1 MCPSLFGNGGI
12 SFHQSAVEG
21 ERGGSLV
28 SSRDEDTMGKSRS
41 YRASTLIILA
51 LCLGSNEGCVV
62 NHQYSGIAWEQSRIV
77 DLTHSFASDTI
88 VWPTEQDF
96 KLIVQHAEHTELGY
110 YYSSNRIEMPEHGG
124 THIDAPIHFS
134 EGKQTLDQIPIDR
147 MVGPAVR
154 IDITEPC
161 AHDRDYRVGISD
173 FERWEAQ
180 YDRIPTG
187 SIVLLDVGYAKFWP
201 NRKDYLGT
209 ELRGQ
214 EGVRALHFPGLHPE
228 AAAWL
233 VRERNVKAVGIDTAS
248 IDYGQS
254 TKFETHVGLLSQNVP
269 VFENLA
275 NLHDLPEKGFDVI
288 ALPMKISGGTGGP
301 LRIIA
306 VLPTSR

>member
-1 MCPSLFGNGGI
+1 
-12 SFHQSAVEG
+12 
-21 ERGGSLV
+21 
-28 SSRDEDTMGKSRS
+28 MGKSRS
-41 YRASTLIILA
+41 YRASTLITA
-51 LCLGSNEGCVV
+51 LSFIISAGCVGDRQV
-62 NHQYSGIAWEQSRIV
+62 GRIAWEQSRIV

-134 EGKQTLDQIPIDR
+134 EGKQTLGQIPIDR

-187 SIVLLDVGYAKFWP
+187 SIVLLDAGYAKFWP

-209 ELRGQ
+209 ELRGPQ
-214 EGVRALHFPGLHPE
+214 GVRALHFPGLHPD

-233 VRERNVKAVGIDTAS
+233 VHERQVKALGIDTAS

-254 TKFETHVGLLSQNVP
+254 RTFETHIALLSHNVP
-269 VFENLA
+269 VVENLA
-275 NLHDLPEKGFDVI
+275 NLDDLPDRGFDVI
-288 ALPMKISGGTGGP
+288 ALPMKIKGGTGGP